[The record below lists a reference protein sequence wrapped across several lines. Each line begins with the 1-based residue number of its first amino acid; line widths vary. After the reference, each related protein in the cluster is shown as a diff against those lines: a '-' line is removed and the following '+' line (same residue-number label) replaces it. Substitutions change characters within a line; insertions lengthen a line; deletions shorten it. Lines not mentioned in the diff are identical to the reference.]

1 MMKTFMTLA
10 ILIGLTLGGTTSA
23 MLDMDILFDTY
34 VDAGSPDAS
43 YGELDVL
50 RIQEEGTDRLT
61 LQDYNVQRIFIQFDL
76 SVIPEE
82 AVMTYAEFGIWLNN
96 DSDTPKPVMQL
107 WNLNNYDAWDNTLTW
122 NESLSLLGGQTKL
135 DISQSADSTGRYYFW
150 NLMGVWDYAADLSN
164 GKVTFLLTV
173 DPEDDFS
180 FAAFNSS
187 RNAENQPYLKLEY
200 DAIPEPATL
209 ALLAMGMGGIGVF
222 RKKR

>member
-43 YGELDVL
+43 YGGLDVL
-50 RIQEEGTDRLT
+50 RIQGEGTDWLAFPT
-61 LQDYNVQRIFIQFDL
+61 QEYDVQRIFIQFDL
-76 SVIPEE
+76 SVIPAE
-82 AVMTYAEFGIWLNN
+82 AVLTHAEFGIWLNN
-96 DSDTPKPVMQL
+96 ESDTPKPVMQL

-122 NESLSLLGGQTKL
+122 NESLNILGGQTTL
-135 DISQSADSTGRYYFW
+135 DIAQATDSSDRYYFW
-150 NLMGVWDYAADLSN
+150 NLWAVWDYAADLGN

-173 DPEDDFS
+173 DPEDEFS

-187 RNAENQPYLKLEY
+187 RNSENQPYLRVDY
-200 DAIPEPATL
+200 VPEPATL
-209 ALLAMGMGGIGVF
+209 TLLAMGMGGIGVF